1 VSVTRR
7 DDGRWEVRWR
17 VAGRDSPRPKR
28 IFDRKTDADRFETE
42 IRRRKA
48 LGELALFEQR
58 NRSVEELATEWWA
71 KYAVPNLA
79 DWTLKGY
86 ERMLLSHI
94 QPRLGA
100 MRVGEVNAEVIA
112 DFRAKLEAAGVGRHS
127 VRQSLV
133 VLQAM
138 YEQAIRWGWV
148 QINPVKAVR
157 KPSAKRER
165 AVVCLAPSQ
174 VEAIRDVLLAREK
187 LYAATMVSLVAYQGL
202 RIPEELLGLEVK
214 HVRKNTL
221 LVEQR
226 NIGGEIVRGQKVRG
240 FHPRAIDLLDPVRRD
255 VREYLFATG
264 IRSGVLFPRR
274 DGAPWRLHDY
284 NNWRRR
290 VWKKA
295 RETAG
300 IDPLPPYDLRHA
312 FASLQIRAG
321 MSIPELAEQMGHSPQ
336 MTVMTYTHVI
346 RELKGEPRISAEK
359 QIKRARRKA
368 RGPQV
373 DPKAGAGS
381 A

>member
-1 VSVTRR
+1 MLVSHV
-7 DDGRWEVRWR
+7 
-17 VAGRDSPRPKR
+17 
-28 IFDRKTDADRFETE
+28 
-42 IRRRKA
+42 
-48 LGELALFEQR
+48 
-58 NRSVEELATEWWA
+58 
-71 KYAVPNLA
+71 
-79 DWTLKGY
+79 
-86 ERMLLSHI
+86 

-100 MRVGEVNAEVIA
+100 MRVGEVNAEVVA

-127 VRQSLV
+127 VRQSMV

-138 YEQAIRWGWV
+138 YEHAIRWGWV
-148 QINPVKAVR
+148 QVNPVKAVR
-157 KPSAKRER
+157 KPSARRER
-165 AVVCLAPSQ
+165 AVVCLAPAQ
-174 VEAIRDVLLAREK
+174 VEKIRAALIAK
-187 LYAATMVSLVAYQGL
+187 GNLYAATMVSLIAYQGL
-202 RIPEELLGLEVK
+202 RTPEELLAVEVK

-226 NIGGEIVRGQKVRG
+226 NIVGEIVGGQKVRG

-255 VREYLFATG
+255 VREYLLATG
-264 IRSGVLFPRR
+264 IRSGLLFPRR
-274 DGAPWRLHDY
+274 DGEPWRLHDY

-290 VWKKA
+290 VWKTA
-295 RETAG
+295 REAAG
-300 IDPLPPYDLRHA
+300 VDPLPPYDLRHA

-359 QIKRARRKA
+359 QIERARSKA

-373 DPKAGAGS
+373 DPKAGARS

>member
-1 VSVTRR
+1 
-7 DDGRWEVRWR
+7 
-17 VAGRDSPRPKR
+17 
-28 IFDRKTDADRFETE
+28 
-42 IRRRKA
+42 
-48 LGELALFEQR
+48 
-58 NRSVEELATEWWA
+58 
-71 KYAVPNLA
+71 
-79 DWTLKGY
+79 
-86 ERMLLSHI
+86 MLVSHI

-127 VRQSLV
+127 VRQSMV
-133 VLQAM
+133 VVQAM

-174 VEAIRDVLLAREK
+174 VEAIRGVLLARER
-187 LYAATMVSLVAYQGL
+187 LYAAAMVSLVAYQGL

-255 VREYLFATG
+255 MHEYLLATG

-295 RETAG
+295 REMAG
-300 IDPLPPYDLRHA
+300 VDPLPPYDLRHA

-336 MTVMTYTHVI
+336 MTVLTYTHVI
-346 RELKGEPRISAEK
+346 RELKGEPRIPAEK
-359 QIKRARRKA
+359 QMKRARRKA

-373 DPKAGAGS
+373 DPKADTGS